1 MLRVMGCRRPSGHF
15 LRSLCIGLALSTAA
29 CSDEDGGG
37 SGAPSQTRWSLVF
50 EDLDSA
56 LISVTGRAADDVWTV
71 GANSGDG
78 ATMLHFD
85 GAGWKRIPVEEQ
97 SNLWW
102 VHLADSDLV
111 VSGGEHGT
119 ILRGNEQDGF
129 ERDETPGTSTVYG
142 IFGSPGALWAVGG
155 DDTTPGFVWRD
166 QGDGWK
172 DVSSEISDEPL
183 PAVFKVWGAS
193 EDDVWFVGMDGLA
206 VHWDGA
212 AFERVDSGTT
222 RRLFTVHG
230 TGQGEAAYVAVGG
243 FGSAVIVEN
252 DGAGWH
258 DATPEDP
265 PNQLYGVSMASGE
278 LGYAVGEDGA
288 VVSRSEEGWVDE
300 ATGFEIQNA
309 FHSVW
314 VDPDGGVWAV
324 GGEMIAT
331 LSAGML
337 LHGDPSG
344 VGPEIPNQIDQ

>member
-1 MLRVMGCRRPSGHF
+1 MLRAMGCRLLTGSS
-15 LRSLCIGLALSTAA
+15 LRLLCIGLALSTAA
-29 CSDEDGGG
+29 CGDDDGGSDSG
-37 SGAPSQTRWSLVF
+37 SKTSWSLVF
-50 EDLDSA
+50 ENLDSA

-71 GANSGDG
+71 GANSGNG
-78 ATMLHFD
+78 ATVLHFD
-85 GAGWKRIPVEEQ
+85 GERWTRIPVEES

-102 VHLADSDLV
+102 VHLADDDTVLC
-111 VSGGEHGT
+111 GGEHGT
-119 ILRGNEQDGF
+119 ILRGNLEGGF

-142 IFGSPGALWAVGG
+142 IFGSLDELWAVGG
-155 DDTTPGFVWRD
+155 DDTTPGFVWRNR
-166 QGDGWK
+166 GDGWE

-193 EDDVWFVGMDGLA
+193 ADDVWFVGMDGLA

-212 AFERVDSGTT
+212 TFERADAGTT

-230 TGQGEAAYVAVGG
+230 TGQGDAAYVAVGG

-252 DGAGWH
+252 DGTGWQ

-278 LGYAVGEDGA
+278 RGYAVGEDGT
-288 VVSRSEEGWVDE
+288 VMSRGERGWADE
-300 ATGFEIQNA
+300 TTGLEIQNA

-331 LSAGML
+331 LSDGML

-344 VGPEIPNQIDQ
+344 AGIQISNQLDE